1 MVPRGRMGVAGVA
14 ARRII
19 SFDLDGVLASPPFGW
34 NPTLDRN
41 ISLQPISEPAPLSA
55 ARRRGP
61 LDPILTRTWYPLR
74 YAGRAARPGALEAV
88 RAAAERH
95 DVIVLT
101 GRSERGRHQ
110 TQAWLE
116 ANGFAPFVEELVM
129 NDGSRPSA
137 RHKERQ
143 LAERDA
149 ALHADDDAA
158 TCALLA
164 RCGVPVALLDWPRN
178 RGLDFP
184 DGVRRYHDMTAL
196 AAELAALNAAA
207 AEA

>member
-1 MVPRGRMGVAGVA
+1 MSG

-19 SFDLDGVLASPPFGW
+19 SFDLDGVLAAPPFGW

-41 ISLQPISEPAPLSA
+41 VSLQPISEPAPTPI
-55 ARRRGP
+55 ARRHGV
-61 LDPILTRTWYPLR
+61 LDPILTRTWYALR
-74 YAGRAARPGALEAV
+74 YAGRAVRPGALEAV
-88 RAAAERH
+88 RAAAQHHE
-95 DVIVLT
+95 VIVLT
-101 GRSERGRHQ
+101 GRSEHGRRQ
-110 TQAWLE
+110 TQAWLD
-116 ANGFAPFVEELVM
+116 ANGFGEQIDALVM
-129 NDGSRPSA
+129 NDGARPSA

-143 LAERDA
+143 LAARDV

-184 DGVRRYHDMTAL
+184 EGVRRYPDMRAL
-196 AAELAALNAAA
+196 AAELAALNAEA

>member
-1 MVPRGRMGVAGVA
+1 MSG

-19 SFDLDGVLASPPFGW
+19 SFDLDGVLAAPPLGW

-41 ISLQPISEPAPLSA
+41 ISLQPISEPAPPPIT
-55 ARRRGP
+55 RRHGV
-61 LDPILTRTWYPLR
+61 LDPILTRTWYALR
-74 YAGRAARPGALEAV
+74 YAGRAVRPGALDAV
-88 RAAAERH
+88 RAAAEH
-95 DVIVLT
+95 HEVIVLT
-101 GRSERGRHQ
+101 GRSERGRRQ
-110 TQAWLE
+110 TQAWLD
-116 ANGFAPFVEELVM
+116 ANGFGEQIDELVM

-137 RHKERQ
+137 RHKEHQ
-143 LAERDA
+143 LAARDV

-178 RGLDFP
+178 RGLAFP
-184 DGVRRYHDMTAL
+184 EGVTRYPDMRAL
-196 AAELAALNAAA
+196 AAELAALNAEA

>member
-1 MVPRGRMGVAGVA
+1 MGVAGVA

-41 ISLQPISEPAPLSA
+41 VSLQPIDEPVQATGA
-55 ARRRGP
+55 WRRGP
-61 LDPILTRTWYPLR
+61 LDPVLTRTWYALR
-74 YAGRAARPGALEAV
+74 YAGRRVRPGALEAV
-88 RAAAERH
+88 RAAAEHH

-101 GRSERGRHQ
+101 GRSERGRRQ
-110 TQAWLE
+110 TQAWLD
-116 ANGFAPFVEELVM
+116 ANGFGEQIDALVM

-143 LAERDA
+143 LAARDV

-178 RGLDFP
+178 RGLAFP
-184 DGVRRYHDMTAL
+184 DGVTRYSDMRAL
-196 AAELAALNAAA
+196 AAAIAAA
-207 AEA
+207 NWER